1 MWRQAVSPLG
11 QARAGAGASPLATT
25 MYRDAGRRFWREQAD
40 AEMPE
45 LP

>member
-11 QARAGAGASPLATT
+11 QARAGAGASPLATK
-25 MYRDAGRRFWREQAD
+25 MYRDAGTRFWREQAD
-40 AEMPE
+40 AEKPE